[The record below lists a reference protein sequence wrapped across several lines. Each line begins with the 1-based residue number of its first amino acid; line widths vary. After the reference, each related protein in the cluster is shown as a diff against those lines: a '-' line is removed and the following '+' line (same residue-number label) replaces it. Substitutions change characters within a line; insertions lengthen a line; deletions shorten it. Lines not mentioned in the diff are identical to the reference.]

1 LKQSLIIDFFPI
13 QKILMI
19 KEGFMNPKGPKLLTT
34 GLFSKKTDTETI
46 LNSVSQGIVILDTD
60 LNVVFF
66 NTAAESVTGG
76 LYSTSKGIPCRYFL
90 RCALCTPECPLKK
103 NGELNGK
110 QIETDILNSNRQ
122 KVPVKI
128 TFSNIRDEN
137 SNLQGYILLI
147 TDIRNSEKQSSQERE
162 NYTFSSI
169 IGKSSE
175 MEKVYRLLPVLAQS
189 DASIL
194 ITGETGTGKDLL
206 AEELHKASERAGG
219 PFIKVNCGALPETLL
234 ESELFGHTK
243 GAFTGAVENK
253 PGRFKLAHNGTL
265 FLTEI
270 GDLPLTLQVKLLT
283 FLDDKVVYPLG
294 STKGFQA
301 DVRMIAATHRDLEEM
316 VRQGKFRQ
324 DLLFRLNVARIHLPP
339 LREREDDIF
348 LLLNHFLQQFNSAL
362 NKNISGFSPEAKKIL
377 LEYKYMGNIREIRN
391 IMEYAANVCQRQ
403 EIDIVDLPAHIIPKQ
418 SETYTPET
426 TNQTETK
433 VSKETP
439 ETDFSSFS
447 DIEKKLIIDALI
459 KSGGNKSK
467 ASDILGW
474 GRTTLWRKMRKYEI
488 G

>member
-1 LKQSLIIDFFPI
+1 
-13 QKILMI
+13 
-19 KEGFMNPKGPKLLTT
+19 MNPFVHPPLIS
-34 GLFSKKTDTETI
+34 GLFQNKINMKKM
-46 LNSVSQGIVILDTD
+46 LNCVSFGIVILDQD

-66 NTAAESVTGG
+66 NTAAESITGENAERS
-76 LYSTSKGIPCRYFL
+76 YGIPCRYFL
-90 RCALCTPECPLKK
+90 KSRLCQHECPIKNNTEDLESKVVETNLLNADRQIIPARISFSSLK
-103 NGELNGK
+103 
-110 QIETDILNSNRQ
+110 
-122 KVPVKI
+122 
-128 TFSNIRDEN
+128 DEN
-137 SNLQGYILLI
+137 DEKQGYILCI
-147 TDIRNSEKQSSQERE
+147 TDLRTVKSSGS
-162 NYTFSSI
+162 NKGNDYSFSSI
-169 IGKSSE
+169 IGKSPQ

-206 AEELHKASERAGG
+206 AEELHKASERSDG

-234 ESELFGHTK
+234 ESELFGHNK

-301 DVRMIAATHRDLEEM
+301 DVRVIAATHRDLEDM

-348 LLLNHFLQQFNSAL
+348 LLLNHFLKVFNQGL
-362 NKNISGFSPEAKKIL
+362 NKNISGFSDEAKKIL
-377 LEYKYMGNIREIRN
+377 LTYSYYGNVREIRN
-391 IMEYAANVCQRQ
+391 IMEYAANVCQHSR
-403 EIDIVDLPAHIIPKQ
+403 IVPEDLPAYILGVDKIEKRN
-418 SETYTPET
+418 ETYINYGET
-426 TNQTETK
+426 NVSLETK
-433 VSKETP
+433 KNTISR
-439 ETDFSSFS
+439 DFREQAHDKKNLESFS
-447 DIEKKLIIDALI
+447 DIEKQLIVDALL

-467 ASDILGW
+467 ASDLLGW
-474 GRTTLWRKMRKYEI
+474 GRTTLWRKMKKYNL